1 MLTFVINCILKT
13 FSFHLSPPVPID
25 FDYLKTAILSEVF
38 VNNKNLTFL
47 TFLYKNWHE
56 ASSKFRQKI
65 KLPPVGIELKT
76 DHH

>member
-56 ASSKFRQKI
+56 ASYKFSAKN
-65 KLPPVGIELKT
+65 KVASSGN
-76 DHH
+76 